1 MSEEES
7 DTTTTYPDI
16 ESFEHNEAGDKE
28 NNHGIQITPNL
39 GSPQTRS
46 ITQTEQCNNK
56 MNNTATIEI
65 SDKVF
70 RLQGLYKKR
79 IKSIA
84 ILAKAVKSL
93 DRQIPATKLKSRKR
107 KRHRSTSRRTSS
119 SSSNT

>member
-84 ILAKAVKSL
+84 ILTKAVKSL
-93 DRQIPATKLKSRKR
+93 DRQIPANKTQIQKKKKTSLNQLKNLK
-107 KRHRSTSRRTSS
+107 
-119 SSSNT
+119 